1 MLWTMAVV
9 LMSIWLMGLVTGST
23 TGSFIHILHIAAVV
37 LLVVSISQEVTIYRK
52 PNHILRSRGPKP
64 ENGR

>member
-9 LMSIWLMGLVTGST
+9 LISIWLLGLATGPPM
-23 TGSFIHILHIAAVV
+23 GSFIHLLHIAAVV

-52 PNHILRSRGPKP
+52 PNQTLRSRGPKP
-64 ENGR
+64 DNER